1 MSPSRITNKHGRN
14 MMHASDNKAR
24 NISGQAGSSGQV
36 TPEQSP
42 GQPSADYIQ
51 WLESRSMLYQAEHL
65 SELIAGKS
73 LQWRNAYGRPRPQ
86 DFVRAASVWFTSY
99 PKATISHP
107 DRSVLQ
113 TLGSKELLSTF
124 KEIGI
129 EGIHTGPM
137 RRAGGITGREYTP
150 SIDGLF
156 DRIELTIDPLF
167 GTDDEYVQM
176 TRAATQSDIAVIG
189 DLVPAHTG
197 KGADF
202 RLAELAYKNY
212 EGLYTMVEIPE
223 EDWELLG
230 PVPEGEDS
238 VNLTPETV
246 QLLEDKGYIPG
257 PTECIVFHD
266 PGIKDTNWSATDTVT
281 GVDGRRRRWVY
292 LHVFKDGQP
301 SLNWLDP
308 TLGAQRVIMAD
319 VVHALHVLGASGLR
333 LDASPLLGIETRPG
347 LDKAWVEGH
356 PLAEGGSNLIAMMI
370 RKLGGYSFQ
379 ELNQPLENL
388 KKFSTWG
395 PDLSYDF
402 FTRPPYLYAMAVG
415 DAGPLRLMLRL
426 IQKQGLDQS
435 ILVHALQNHDELMFD
450 VTHLRKHGNK
460 KFRVNGEEMT
470 GRAIYDGM
478 YERAKDKIMGSEA
491 TCIREF
497 SNLGFCGTLAGFAAA
512 ALGIPDPYN
521 MTPSQKAE
529 VQQLHL
535 LAAVFNAM
543 QPGVFALSGWDLVGA
558 LLVQPEELG
567 SWLDDRDYRWMNR
580 GAFDLMGV
588 NPSATASN
596 VGLPRAVAIYGTLP
610 EQLRDPDSFASQ
622 LKRMF
627 RARRGSRIAFSKLVS
642 VPEVDKQGIV
652 VMLLQ
657 RPEDLA
663 WIITALNFG
672 REPVGD
678 AVRLPEL
685 AGKSPRLIFSTQR
698 EKAKGIQISDQG
710 DFSLDLGPIQG
721 EVFVVE

>member
-1 MSPSRITNKHGRN
+1 MS
-14 MMHASDNKAR
+14 
-24 NISGQAGSSGQV
+24 V
-36 TPEQSP
+36 
-42 GQPSADYIQ
+42 
-51 WLESRSMLYQAEHL
+51 
-65 SELIAGKS
+65 
-73 LQWRNAYGRPRPQ
+73 
-86 DFVRAASVWFTSY
+86 V
-99 PKATISHP
+99 
-107 DRSVLQ
+107 Q

-124 KEIGI
+124 QEIGI

-176 TRAATQSDIAVIG
+176 TGTAKQFDIAVIG

-202 RLAELAYKNY
+202 RLAERAYKNY

-230 PVPEGEDS
+230 SVPEGKDS
-238 VNLTPETV
+238 VNLSLETV

-281 GVDGRRRRWVY
+281 GVDGRQRRWVY

-308 TLGAQRVIMAD
+308 TLSAQRIVMAD
-319 VVHALHVLGASGLR
+319 VVHALHVLGASALR
-333 LDASPLLGIETRPG
+333 LDASPLLGIEARPG

-356 PLAEGGSNLIAMMI
+356 PLAEGSSNLVAMMI

-388 KKFSTWG
+388 KSFTTWG

-402 FTRPPYLYAMAVG
+402 FTRTAYLYAMAIG
-415 DAGPLRLMLRL
+415 DAGPLRLMLQL
-426 IQKQGLDQS
+426 IQKEGLDPG

-450 VTHLRKHGNK
+450 VTHLRNHGDE
-460 KFRVNGEEMT
+460 KFSVNGEEMA

-478 YERAKDKIMGSEA
+478 YDQAKEKIIGSKRSN
-491 TCIREF
+491 IQEF
-497 SNLGFCGTLAGFAAA
+497 SNLGFCATLAGFAAA
-512 ALGIPDPYN
+512 ALEVPDPYN
-521 MTPSQKAE
+521 MTPSQKSE

-535 LAAVFNAM
+535 LAATFNAM

-588 NPSATASN
+588 NPSAKASGG
-596 VGLPRAVAIYGTLP
+596 GLPRAVAIYGTLP
-610 EQLRDPDSFASQ
+610 EQLRDPNSFASQ
-622 LKRMF
+622 LKRML
-627 RARRGSRIAFSKLVS
+627 RTRKGSRIAFSKLMS
-642 VPEVDKQGIV
+642 VPEVDSRGVV

-657 RPEDLA
+657 RPEDLC
-663 WIITALNFG
+663 WIMTALNFG

-678 AVRLPEL
+678 TIRLPQL
-685 AGKSPRLIFSTQR
+685 AGKSTRLIFSTHR
-698 EKAKGIQISDQG
+698 EKAERIQISGQG

-721 EVFVVE
+721 EVFVLE

>member
-1 MSPSRITNKHGRN
+1 

>member
-1 MSPSRITNKHGRN
+1 
-14 MMHASDNKAR
+14 MHASDSKAR

-36 TPEQSP
+36 TPEQHP
-42 GQPSADYIQ
+42 DQPSADYIQ

-65 SELIAGKS
+65 SDLIAGKH
-73 LQWRNAYGRPRPQ
+73 LQWRHAYGHPRPQ

-99 PKATISHP
+99 AKAIISQP
-107 DRSVLQ
+107 DKSVLQ

-124 KEIGI
+124 HEIGI
-129 EGIHTGPM
+129 ESVHTGPM
-137 RRAGGITGREYTP
+137 RRAGGITGRKYTS

-176 TRAATQSDIAVIG
+176 TRTAKQFDIAVIG

-202 RLAELAYKNY
+202 RLAERAYKNY
-212 EGLYTMVEIPE
+212 EGLYVMVEIPQ
-223 EDWELLG
+223 EDWGLLG
-230 PVPEGEDS
+230 SVPEGDDS
-238 VNLTPETV
+238 VNLTLKTV
-246 QLLEDKGYIPG
+246 QLLENKGYIPG
-257 PTECIVFHD
+257 PLECIPFYD
-266 PGIKDTNWSATDTVT
+266 PGIKDTNWSATDVVT
-281 GVDGRRRRWVY
+281 GVDGRQRRWAY

-301 SLNWLDP
+301 SFNWLDP
-308 TLGAQRVIMAD
+308 TFGAQRIVMAD

-333 LDASPLLGIETRPG
+333 LDANPLLGVEGRPG
-347 LDKAWVEGH
+347 LDKSWVEGH
-356 PLAEGGSNLIAMMI
+356 PLAEGGSNMIAMMI

-388 KKFSTWG
+388 KRFTTWG
-395 PDLSYDF
+395 ADLSYDF
-402 FTRPPYLYAMAVG
+402 FTRPPYLYAMATG
-415 DAGPLRLMLRL
+415 NAGPLRLMLRL
-426 IQKQGLDQS
+426 IQKEGLDQG

-450 VTHLRKHGNK
+450 LTHLRKHEDE
-460 KFRVNGEEMT
+460 KFSVNGEEMS

-478 YERAKDKIMGSEA
+478 YAQAKEKIIGSKA
-491 TCIREF
+491 SCMREF
-497 SNLGFCGTLAGFAAA
+497 SNLGFCGTLASFAAA
-512 ALGIPDPYN
+512 ACEVPDPYN
-521 MTPSQKAE
+521 MTPAQKSE

-535 LAAVFNAM
+535 LAATFNAM

-558 LLVQPEELG
+558 LLVPPEDLG

-588 NPSATASN
+588 NPSATPSRS
-596 VGLPRAVAIYGTLP
+596 GLPRAAAIYGSLP
-610 EQLRDPDSFASQ
+610 EQLRYPNSFASQ
-622 LKRMF
+622 LRRML
-627 RARRGSRIAFSKLVS
+627 RARKESLIAFSKLVS
-642 VPEVDKQGIV
+642 VPEVDKQGVV
-652 VMLLQ
+652 VMLFE
-657 RPEDLA
+657 RPEDLG

-678 AVRLPEL
+678 TIRLPQL
-685 AGKSPRLIFSTQR
+685 AGKSARLIFSTHR
-698 EKAKGIQISDQG
+698 EKARSIQISDKG

>member
-1 MSPSRITNKHGRN
+1 
-14 MMHASDNKAR
+14 MHASDNKAR
-24 NISGQAGSSGQV
+24 NISGQAESSGQV
-36 TPEQSP
+36 TPEQRP

-65 SELIAGKS
+65 SDLIAGKH
-73 LQWRNAYGRPRPQ
+73 LQWRHAYGRPRPQ
-86 DFVRAASVWFTSY
+86 DFIRAASVWFTSY
-99 PKATISHP
+99 PKAVITQP
-107 DRSVLQ
+107 DESVLQ

-124 KEIGI
+124 HEIGI

-137 RRAGGITGREYTP
+137 RRAGGITGRKYTP

-176 TRAATQSDIAVIG
+176 TRAAKQYDIAVIG

-333 LDASPLLGIETRPG
+333 LDASPLLGVEGRPG

-356 PLAEGGSNLIAMMI
+356 PLAEGGSNLVAMMI

-379 ELNQPLENL
+379 ELNLSLDGL
-388 KKFSTWG
+388 KRFTTWG
-395 PDLSYDF
+395 ADLSYDF
-402 FTRPPYLYAMAVG
+402 VTRAAYLYATAVG

-426 IQKQGLDQS
+426 IQKEGLDQGMF
-435 ILVHALQNHDELMFD
+435 VHALQNHDELTFD
-450 VTHLRKHGNK
+450 IAHLRKYGDE
-460 KFRVNGEEMT
+460 KFSVNGQET
-470 GRAIYDGM
+470 LGKTIYETT
-478 YERAKDKIMGSEA
+478 YSRAKEKIIGSGA
-491 TCIREF
+491 SCMREF
-497 SNLGFCGTLAGFAAA
+497 SNLGFCGTLACFAAA
-512 ALGIPDPYN
+512 ALEIPDPYN
-521 MTPSQKAE
+521 MTPSQKSE
-529 VQQLHL
+529 VRQLHL
-535 LAAVFNAM
+535 LAATFNAM
-543 QPGVFALSGWDLVGA
+543 QPGVFALSAWDLVGA
-558 LLVQPEELG
+558 LLVQPESLG

-610 EQLRDPDSFASQ
+610 EQLRDPNSFASQ
-622 LKRMF
+622 LKRML
-627 RARRGSRIAFSKLVS
+627 RARKESGIAFSKPIS
-642 VPEVDKQGIV
+642 VPEVDSRCVV
-652 VMLLQ
+652 VMLFE
-657 RPEDLA
+657 RPEDLG

-678 AVRLPEL
+678 TIRLPQL
-685 AGKSPRLIFSTQR
+685 AGKSAQLIFSTQR
-698 EKAKGIQISDQG
+698 EKAKGIQISDRG
-710 DFSLDLGPIQG
+710 DFSLDLRPMQG

>member
-1 MSPSRITNKHGRN
+1 NT
-14 MMHASDNKAR
+14 
-24 NISGQAGSSGQV
+24 SGKTGSSGQV

-42 GQPSADYIQ
+42 DQPSADYIQ

-65 SELIAGKS
+65 SDLIAGKS
-73 LQWRNAYGRPRPQ
+73 LQWRNAYGHPRPQ
-86 DFVRAASVWFTSY
+86 DFIRAASVWFASY

-107 DRSVLQ
+107 DMSVVQ

-124 KEIGI
+124 QEIGI
-129 EGIHTGPM
+129 GGIHTGPM
-137 RRAGGITGREYTP
+137 RRAGGITGREYTS

-176 TRAATQSDIAVIG
+176 TRTAKQFDIAIIG

-202 RLAELAYKNY
+202 RLAERAYKNY
-212 EGLYTMVEIPE
+212 EGLYTMIEIPE

-230 PVPEGEDS
+230 SVPEGKDS
-238 VNLTPETV
+238 VNLSLETV

-281 GVDGRRRRWVY
+281 GVDGRQRRWVY
-292 LHVFKDGQP
+292 LHVFKAGQP

-333 LDASPLLGIETRPG
+333 LDASPLLGIEARPG
-347 LDKAWVEGH
+347 LDKCWIDGH
-356 PLAEGGSNLIAMMI
+356 PLAEGGSNLVAMMI

-388 KKFSTWG
+388 KSFTTWG

-402 FTRPPYLYAMAVG
+402 FTRTAYLYAMAVG
-415 DAGPLRLMLRL
+415 DAGPLRLMLQL
-426 IQKQGLDQS
+426 IQKEGLDPG

-450 VTHLRKHGNK
+450 VTHLRNHGDE
-460 KFRVNGEEMT
+460 KFSVNGEEMA
-470 GRAIYDGM
+470 GKAIYDSM
-478 YERAKDKIMGSEA
+478 YGQAKEKIIASKRSN
-491 TCIREF
+491 IQEF
-497 SNLGFCGTLAGFAAA
+497 SNLGFCATLAGFAAA
-512 ALGIPDPYN
+512 ALDVPDPYN
-521 MTPSQKAE
+521 MTPSQKSE

-535 LAAVFNAM
+535 LAATFNAM

-558 LLVQPEELG
+558 LLVQPEDLG

-588 NPSATASN
+588 NPSAEASGG
-596 VGLPRAVAIYGTLP
+596 GLPRTVAIYGTLP
-610 EQLRDPDSFASQ
+610 EQLRDPNSFASQ

-627 RARRGSRIAFSKLVS
+627 RARKGSRIAFSKLVS

-657 RPEDLA
+657 RPEDLG
-663 WIITALNFG
+663 WIITTLNFG
-672 REPVGD
+672 REPVGYT
-678 AVRLPEL
+678 VRLPQL
-685 AGKSPRLIFSTQR
+685 AGKSTRLIFSTHR

-710 DFSLDLGPIQG
+710 DFSLDLGAIQG

>member
-1 MSPSRITNKHGRN
+1 MR
-14 MMHASDNKAR
+14 ASASKAR
-24 NISGQAGSSGQV
+24 TISGQAGSSGQA
-36 TPEQSP
+36 TPRQRP
-42 GQPSADYIQ
+42 RRPSAGYIQ

-65 SELIAGKS
+65 CELIAGKS
-73 LQWRNAYGRPRPQ
+73 LQWQNAYGRPRPQ
-86 DFVRAASVWFTSY
+86 DFLRAASVWFTSY
-99 PKATISHP
+99 PKAIISQP
-107 DRSVLQ
+107 DRSVVQ
-113 TLGSKELLSTF
+113 TLGSKELLATF
-124 KEIGI
+124 QEIGI
-129 EGIHTGPM
+129 EGLHTGPM
-137 RRAGGITGREYTP
+137 RRAGGITGRKYTP
-150 SIDGLF
+150 SVDGLF
-156 DRIELTIDPLF
+156 DRIELTIDPSF

-176 TRAATQSDIAVIG
+176 TRTAKQFDIAVIG

-202 RLAELAYKNY
+202 RLAERAYRNY
-212 EGLYTMVEIPE
+212 EGLYTMIDIPE

-230 PVPEGEDS
+230 SVREGDDS
-238 VNLTPETV
+238 VNLSLETV
-246 QLLEDKGYIPG
+246 QVLEDKGYIPG
-257 PTECIVFHD
+257 PTECISFHD

-281 GVDGRRRRWVY
+281 GVDGRQRRWVY

-308 TLGAQRVIMAD
+308 TLGAQRIIMAD

-333 LDASPLLGIETRPG
+333 LDASPLLGIEARPG

-356 PLAEGGSNLIAMMI
+356 PLAEGSSNLIAMMI

-388 KKFSTWG
+388 KKFTTWG

-402 FTRPPYLYAMAVG
+402 FTRTAYLYAMAVG

-426 IQKQGLDQS
+426 IQEGGLDQG

-450 VTHLRKHGNK
+450 VTHLRNHGEE
-460 KFRVNGEEMT
+460 KFSVNGEET
-470 GRAIYDGM
+470 LGKTI
-478 YERAKDKIMGSEA
+478 YERMYRQAKEKIMGSKRSNIE
-491 TCIREF
+491 EF
-497 SNLGFCGTLAGFAAA
+497 TNLGFCATLAGFAAA
-512 ALGIPDPYN
+512 ALEVPDPYN
-521 MTPSQKAE
+521 MTPSQKSE

-535 LAAVFNAM
+535 LAATFNAM

-567 SWLDDRDYRWMNR
+567 SRLDDRDYRWLNR

-588 NPSATASN
+588 NPSAKASGG
-596 VGLPRAVAIYGTLP
+596 GLPRAVAIYGSLP
-610 EQLRDPDSFASQ
+610 EQLRDPNSFASQ

-627 RARRGSRIAFSKLVS
+627 RARKGSRIAFSKLVS

-657 RPEDLA
+657 RPGDLG
-663 WIITALNFG
+663 WILTTLNFG
-672 REPVGD
+672 REPVGYT
-678 AVRLPEL
+678 VRLPQV
-685 AGKSPRLIFSTQR
+685 AGKSTRLIFSTHR
-698 EKAKGIQISDQG
+698 EKAKGVQISDQG
-710 DFSLDLGPIQG
+710 DLSLDLGAMQG

>member
-1 MSPSRITNKHGRN
+1 M
-14 MMHASDNKAR
+14 
-24 NISGQAGSSGQV
+24 
-36 TPEQSP
+36 
-42 GQPSADYIQ
+42 
-51 WLESRSMLYQAEHL
+51 
-65 SELIAGKS
+65 
-73 LQWRNAYGRPRPQ
+73 
-86 DFVRAASVWFTSY
+86 
-99 PKATISHP
+99 ISHP
-107 DRSVLQ
+107 DKSVVE
-113 TLGSKELLSTF
+113 TLGSEELLSTF
-124 KEIGI
+124 QDIGI
-129 EGIHTGPM
+129 DGIHTGPM
-137 RRAGGITGREYTP
+137 RRAGGITARKYTP

-156 DRIELTIDPLF
+156 DRIELTIDPTF

-176 TRAATQSDIAVIG
+176 TRTAKQFDVAIIG

-202 RLAELAYKNY
+202 RLAERAYRNY
-212 EGLYTMVEIPE
+212 EGLYTMIEIPE
-223 EDWELLG
+223 ADWELLG
-230 PVPEGEDS
+230 SVPEGKDS
-238 VNLTPETV
+238 VNLSLETV

-257 PTECIVFHD
+257 PTECVVFHD

-281 GVDGRRRRWVY
+281 GVDGRDRRWVY

-308 TLGAQRVIMAD
+308 TLNAQRIVMAD
-319 VVHALHVLGASGLR
+319 VVHALLVLGASGLR

-388 KKFSTWG
+388 KNFTTWG

-426 IQKQGLDQS
+426 IQKEGVDQG

-450 VTHLRKHGNK
+450 LTHLRRHGDE
-460 KFRVNGEEMT
+460 KFSVNGGET
-470 GRAIYDGM
+470 LGKTIYDRM
-478 YERAKDKIMGSEA
+478 YQQTKEKIIGSKRSN
-491 TCIREF
+491 IQEF
-497 SNLGFCGTLAGFAAA
+497 TNLGFCATLAGYAAA
-512 ALGIPDPYN
+512 ALDISDPYN
-521 MTPSQKAE
+521 MTPSQKSE
-529 VQQLHL
+529 VQQLHI
-535 LAAVFNAM
+535 LAATFNAM

-558 LLVQPEELG
+558 LLVKPEDLG
-567 SWLDDRDYRWMNR
+567 SWLDDRDYRWTNR

-588 NPSATASN
+588 NPGAKASGG
-596 VGLPRAVAIYGTLP
+596 GLPRAVALYGTLP
-610 EQLRDPDSFASQ
+610 EQLRDPQSFVSK

-627 RARRGSRIAFSKLVS
+627 RARKGSRIAFSKLIS
-642 VPEVDKQGIV
+642 VPEVDSRGVV

-657 RPEDLA
+657 RPEDLC

-672 REPVGD
+672 REPVAD

-685 AGKSPRLIFSTQR
+685 AGKSARLIFSTHR
-698 EKAKGIQISDQG
+698 EKAENIEISDNG
-710 DFSLDLGPIQG
+710 DFPLNLEPIQG
-721 EVFVVE
+721 EVFVVD

>member
-1 MSPSRITNKHGRN
+1 
-14 MMHASDNKAR
+14 MHASDSKAR
-24 NISGQAGSSGQV
+24 NTSGQAGSSGQV
-36 TPEQSP
+36 TPEQRSD
-42 GQPSADYIQ
+42 QPSADYIQ

-65 SELIAGKS
+65 SDLIAGKS
-73 LQWRNAYGRPRPQ
+73 LQWRNAYGHPRPQ
-86 DFVRAASVWFTSY
+86 DFVRAASVWFTNY
-99 PKATISHP
+99 PKATITQP
-107 DRSVLQ
+107 DKSVLQ

-124 KEIGI
+124 HEMGI
-129 EGIHTGPM
+129 EGLHTGPM
-137 RRAGGITGREYTP
+137 RRAGGITGRKYT
-150 SIDGLF
+150 STIDGLF

-176 TRAATQSDIAVIG
+176 TRTAKQFDIAVIG

-202 RLAELAYKNY
+202 RLAERAYKNY

-230 PVPEGEDS
+230 SVPEGDDS
-238 VNLTPETV
+238 VNLSLETV

-281 GVDGRRRRWVY
+281 GVDGRHRRWVY

-308 TLGAQRVIMAD
+308 TFGAQRVVMAD

-333 LDASPLLGIETRPG
+333 LDANPLLGVEGRPG
-347 LDKAWVEGH
+347 LDKSWVEGH
-356 PLAEGGSNLIAMMI
+356 PLAEGGSNMIAMMI

-388 KKFSTWG
+388 KRFITWG

-426 IQKQGLDQS
+426 IQKKGLDQG

-450 VTHLRKHGNK
+450 LTHLRKHGHA
-460 KFRVNGEEMT
+460 KFSVNGEEMT

-478 YERAKDKIMGSEA
+478 YERAKEKIIGSKA
-491 TCIREF
+491 SSMREF
-497 SNLGFCGTLAGFAAA
+497 SNLGFCGTLASFAAA
-512 ALGIPDPYN
+512 ACEVPDPYN
-521 MTPSQKAE
+521 MTPAQKSE

-535 LAAVFNAM
+535 LAATFNAM

-558 LLVQPEELG
+558 LLVQPESLG

-588 NPSATASN
+588 NPSANASRS
-596 VGLPRAVAIYGTLP
+596 GLPRAVAIYGSLP
-610 EQLRDPDSFASQ
+610 EQLRDPNSFASQ
-622 LKRMF
+622 LRRML
-627 RARRGSRIAFSKLVS
+627 RARKESLIAFSKLIS
-642 VPEVDKQGIV
+642 VPEVDKQGVV
-652 VMLLQ
+652 VMLFE
-657 RPEDLA
+657 RPEDLG

-672 REPVGD
+672 REPVRD
-678 AVRLPEL
+678 TIRLPQL
-685 AGKSPRLIFSTQR
+685 AGKSPQLIFSTHR
-698 EKAKGIQISDQG
+698 EKAKSIQISDKG
-710 DFSLDLGPIQG
+710 GFSLDLGPIQG

>member
-1 MSPSRITNKHGRN
+1 MR
-14 MMHASDNKAR
+14 ASDRKAGKVA
-24 NISGQAGSSGQV
+24 GQRGSSGQV
-36 TPEQSP
+36 TPERRP
-42 GQPSADYIQ
+42 GQPSAGYIQ
-51 WLESRSMLYQAEHL
+51 WLESRSMLYQAEQL
-65 SELIAGKS
+65 SDLVAGKS

-99 PKATISHP
+99 PKAIITHP
-107 DRSVLQ
+107 DKSVVQ
-113 TLGSKELLSTF
+113 TLGSKDLLSTF
-124 KEIGI
+124 HQIGI

-137 RRAGGITGREYTP
+137 RRAGGITARKYTP

-156 DRIELTIDPLF
+156 DRIELTIDPPF
-167 GTDDEYVQM
+167 GTDDEYVRM
-176 TRAATQSDIAVIG
+176 TRTAKQLDIAIIG

-202 RLAELAYKNY
+202 RLAERAYKNY

-230 PVPEGEDS
+230 PVSEGEDS
-238 VNLTPETV
+238 VNLSLETV

-266 PGIKDTNWSATDTVT
+266 PGIKDTNWSATDVVT
-281 GVDGRRRRWVY
+281 GVDGRHRRWVY

-308 TLGAQRVIMAD
+308 TLNAQRIVMAD

-333 LDASPLLGIETRPG
+333 LDASPLLGVEARPG
-347 LDKAWVEGH
+347 LEKSWVEGH
-356 PLAEGGSNLIAMMI
+356 PLAEGGSNLVAMMI

-388 KKFSTWG
+388 KRFTTWG

-426 IQKQGLDQS
+426 MQKEGLDQGT
-435 ILVHALQNHDELMFD
+435 LVHALQNHDELMFD
-450 VTHLRKHGNK
+450 LTHLRKHGNK

-478 YERAKDKIMGSEA
+478 YERAKDKVMGSEA

-521 MTPSQKAE
+521 MTPSQKSE

-535 LAAVFNAM
+535 LAATFNAM

-558 LLVQPEELG
+558 LLVQPDDLG

-588 NPSATASN
+588 NPGAKASRN
-596 VGLPRAVAIYGTLP
+596 GLPRAVAIYGTLP
-610 EQLRDPDSFASQ
+610 EQLRDPNSFASQ

-627 RARRGSRIAFSKLVS
+627 RARKASRLAFSKLMS
-642 VPEVDKQGIV
+642 VPEVDSRGVV

-657 RPEDLA
+657 RPEDLR
-663 WIITALNFG
+663 WIITAVNFG
-672 REPVGD
+672 REPVADG
-678 AVRLPEL
+678 VRLPQL
-685 AGKSPRLIFSTQR
+685 AGRSLRLIFSTHR

-710 DFSLDLGPIQG
+710 DFTLDLGPIKG

>member
-1 MSPSRITNKHGRN
+1 MRASR
-14 MMHASDNKAR
+14 SKAGG
-24 NISGQAGSSGQV
+24 ISGQRGSSGQV
-36 TPEQSP
+36 TPKQRR
-42 GQPSADYIQ
+42 GRPSAAYIQ
-51 WLESRSMLYQAEHL
+51 WLESRSMLHRAEQL
-65 SELIAGKS
+65 TDLIAGKS
-73 LQWRNAYGRPRPQ
+73 VQWQSAYGRPRPQ

-99 PKATISHP
+99 AKAIITEP
-107 DRSVLQ
+107 DKSVLQ

-124 KEIGI
+124 HEMGI

-137 RRAGGITGREYTP
+137 RRAGGITARKYTP

-156 DRIELTIDPLF
+156 DRIELTIEPLF
-167 GTDDEYVQM
+167 GMDRQYVQM
-176 TRAATQSDIAVIG
+176 TRTANQFDIAVIG

-202 RLAELAYKNY
+202 RLAERAYKNY
-212 EGLYTMVEIPE
+212 EGLYTMIEIPE

-230 PVPEGEDS
+230 RVPEGEDS
-238 VNLTPETV
+238 VNLSPETV

-266 PGIKDTNWSATDTVT
+266 PGIKDTNWSATDAVT
-281 GVDGRRRRWVY
+281 GVDGRQRRWVY

-308 TLGAQRVIMAD
+308 TLNAQRIVMAD

-333 LDASPLLGIETRPG
+333 LDASPLLGIEARPG

-356 PLAEGGSNLIAMMI
+356 PLAEGGSNLVAMMI

-379 ELNQPLENL
+379 EMNQPLENL
-388 KKFSTWG
+388 KSFTTWG

-415 DAGPLRLMLRL
+415 DAGPIRLMLRL
-426 IQKQGLDQS
+426 IQKEGIDQV

-450 VTHLRKHGNK
+450 LTHLRKHGDE
-460 KFRVNGEEMT
+460 KFSVNGEEMT

-478 YERAKDKIMGSEA
+478 YERAKDKILGNEA

-497 SNLGFCGTLAGFAAA
+497 SNLGFCGTLTGLAAA

-521 MTPSQKAE
+521 MTPSQKSE
-529 VQQLHL
+529 VQGLHL
-535 LAAVFNAM
+535 LAATFNAM

-558 LLVQPEELG
+558 LEVQPEDLG

-580 GAFDLMGV
+580 GGFDLMGV
-588 NPSATASN
+588 NPGANASHS
-596 VGLPRAVAIYGTLP
+596 GLPRAVAIYGTLP
-610 EQLRDPDSFASQ
+610 EQLRDPKSFASQ
-622 LKRMF
+622 LKRML
-627 RARRGSRIAFSKLVS
+627 RARKASRIAFSKLMS
-642 VPEVDKQGIV
+642 VPEVDSRGVV
-652 VMLLQ
+652 VMLLK
-657 RPEDLA
+657 RPEDTG
-663 WIITALNFG
+663 WVITALNFG
-672 REPVGD
+672 REPVSETI
-678 AVRLPEL
+678 RLPQL
-685 AGKSPRLIFSTQR
+685 AGKTPRLIFSTHR
-698 EKAKGIQISDQG
+698 EKAESIQIPDEG
-710 DFSLDLGPIQG
+710 GFSLELGPIQG